1 MFPVFK
7 GDFYRFRMKD
17 LKLFSLKMY
26 KGDLQRKQDKIQ
38 FLITYWITEENML
51 LGFPYK

>member
-17 LKLFSLKMY
+17 LKLFSLKNV
-26 KGDLQRKQDKIQ
+26 QRGLTKEARYN
-38 FLITYWITEENML
+38 TVPNHL
-51 LGFPYK
+51 LDH